1 MSRISLEMMLR
12 SPYKDQGNVWTIFKG
27 SYS

>member
-12 SPYKDQGNVWTIFKG
+12 SPYKDKGYAQAIFKG